1 VVFDANYSF
10 RTDAQMLTDQN
21 PQAIQASYGI
31 LNLNLGFNQSE
42 GRYSVT
48 AFVNNAL
55 NKHYDV
61 DVEDFWSAPW
71 GGTNTVIDQPA
82 RDSVRYYGV
91 RLKASF

>member
-1 VVFDANYSF
+1 
-10 RTDAQMLTDQN
+10 
-21 PQAIQASYGI
+21 
-31 LNLNLGFNQSE
+31 
-42 GRYSVT
+42 
-48 AFVNNAL
+48 
-55 NKHYDV
+55 V